1 MHIHIIGSQWE
12 LTQIQFTA
20 GNDDIYNLDFFDE
33 KIALRKMNLILHFLI
48 ISMAAKK
55 TDYNHG
61 LAITLSLVL
70 NMLGSDWLTN
80 RKKTYK
86 INVKLLSADERI

>member
-1 MHIHIIGSQWE
+1 MIFIIG
-12 LTQIQFTA
+12 
-20 GNDDIYNLDFFDE
+20 FFYE
-33 KIALRKMNLILHFLI
+33 KIALRKMNLILQFLI
-48 ISMAAKK
+48 ISTAAKK

-70 NMLGSDWLTN
+70 NMRCCDWLTN
-80 RKKTYK
+80 RKQTYK

>member
-12 LTQIQFTA
+12 LTQSQFTA
-20 GNDDIYNLDFFDE
+20 GNDDIYNCIFYE
-33 KIALRKMNLILHFLI
+33 RIALRKMNLIFNFLI
-48 ISMAAKK
+48 ISAAKK
-55 TDYNHG
+55 ADYNHG

-70 NMLGSDWLTN
+70 NMLCCDWLTN
-80 RKKTYK
+80 RKQTYK